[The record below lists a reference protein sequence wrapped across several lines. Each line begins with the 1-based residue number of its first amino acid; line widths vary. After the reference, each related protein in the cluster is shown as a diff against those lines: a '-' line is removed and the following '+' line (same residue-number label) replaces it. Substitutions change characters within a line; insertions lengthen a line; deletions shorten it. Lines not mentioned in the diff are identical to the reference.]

1 MLGKRR
7 RYLSFFSLKKKK
19 KENEKVNTTSQA
31 PSPLFILDIIKN
43 YQQCYNSIVI
53 PQAFISSKIKPS

>member
-7 RYLSFFSLKKKK
+7 RYLSFFSLSK

-31 PSPLFILDIIKN
+31 PSPLFRFYIAEN
-43 YQQCYNSIVI
+43 YHQCYNSII
-53 PQAFISSKIKPS
+53 TPQIFAPGKIKSP